1 MVKTLVGLKSETY
14 EHPFDR
20 EALDRLKR
28 VSGVDRV
35 TNFLLNWTF
44 VNWHLIELQGSH
56 FRITRESCPELYSL
70 IEEVEET
77 LDITDRPKV
86 YTQWGYNINGYT
98 TGTKDNTLMMLNS
111 GAIDLLTDNQLKYI
125 VGHEMGHIKSNHVLY
140 HMMAEFLPSIISLIP
155 GAKILSA
162 PIQLALF
169 YWQRMSELTADR
181 AGLLACQDK
190 EATLQAIVKM
200 AGLPLKYFDS
210 INEEAFLAQAE
221 EFKKMHE
228 GFING
233 AMANISIMTSTHPW
247 TVFRAAEL
255 IKWINSGEYDRILSG
270 TKVKQCD
277 PDNGGCGKI
286 VSIDTSVCP
295 RCGNTEFKLM

>member
-1 MVKTLVGLKSETY
+1 MTKTLIGLKSEAY

-20 EALDRLKR
+20 EALDNLKKIT
-28 VSGVDRV
+28 GVDRV
-35 TNFLLNWTF
+35 TNFLLNWAF

-70 IEEVEET
+70 IKEVEET

-295 RCGNTEFKLM
+295 MCGNTEFKLM

>member
-1 MVKTLVGLKSETY
+1 MVKTLVGLKPETY

-20 EALDRLKR
+20 EALKKLQK
-28 VSGVDRV
+28 VPGVDRV
-35 TNFLLNWTF
+35 TNFLLNWTY

-56 FRITRESCPELYSL
+56 FRITHESCPELYSL
-70 IEEVEET
+70 IKEVEET
-77 LDITDRPKV
+77 LDITDRPKI
-86 YTQWGYNINGYT
+86 YTNWGYNINGYT

-111 GAIDLLTDNQLKYI
+111 GAIDLLTENQLKYV

-155 GAKILSA
+155 GAKILST

-190 EATLQAIVKM
+190 NATLQAIVKM
-200 AGLPLKYFDS
+200 AGLPLKYFDN
-210 INEEAFLAQAE
+210 INEDAFLAQAE

-247 TVFRAAEL
+247 TVYRAAEL
-255 IKWINSGEYDRILSG
+255 IKWINSGEYDRILSS
-270 TKVKQCD
+270 TKVKRCVE
-277 PDNGGCGKI
+277 CGTV
-286 VSIDTSVCP
+286 VSIDTTVCP
-295 RCGNTEFKLM
+295 VCGSTEFELM

>member
-1 MVKTLVGLKSETY
+1 MTKTLAGLKSETY

-20 EALDRLKR
+20 EALDKLKKIP
-28 VSGVDRV
+28 GVDKV

-56 FRITRESCPELYSL
+56 FRITHESCPELYSL
-70 IEEVEET
+70 IKEVEET
-77 LDITDRPKV
+77 LDITDRPKI
-86 YTQWGYNINGYT
+86 YTKWGYDINGYT

-111 GAIDLLTDNQLKYI
+111 GAVDLLSENQLKYI

-140 HMMAEFLPSIISLIP
+140 HMMAEFLPTIVSLIP
-155 GAKILSA
+155 GGNVLTA
-162 PIQLALF
+162 PIQLALL
-169 YWQRMSELTADR
+169 YWQRMSELSADR

-190 EATLQAIVKM
+190 EAVLEAIVKM
-200 AGLPLKYFDS
+200 AGLPLKYFEN

-233 AMANISIMTSTHPW
+233 AMANLTIMTSTHPW

-255 IKWINSGEYDRILSG
+255 VKWINSGEYDKILSES
-270 TKVKQCD
+270 KVKRCVFCD
-277 PDNGGCGKI
+277 KV
-286 VSIDTSVCP
+286 VSIDTSECPVCAS
-295 RCGNTEFKLM
+295 TEFEIL

>member
-1 MVKTLVGLKSETY
+1 MTKTLAGLKSETY

-20 EALDRLKR
+20 EALDKLKKIP
-28 VSGVDRV
+28 GVDKV

-56 FRITRESCPELYSL
+56 FRITHESCPELYSL
-70 IEEVEET
+70 IKEVEET
-77 LDITDRPKV
+77 LDITDRPKI
-86 YTQWGYNINGYT
+86 YTKWGYDINGYT

-111 GAIDLLTDNQLKYI
+111 GAVDLLSENQLKYI

-140 HMMAEFLPSIISLIP
+140 HMMAEFLPTIVSLIP
-155 GAKILSA
+155 GGNVLTA
-162 PIQLALF
+162 PIQLALL
-169 YWQRMSELTADR
+169 YWQRMSELSADR

-190 EATLQAIVKM
+190 EAVLEAIVKM
-200 AGLPLKYFDS
+200 AGLPLKYFEN

-233 AMANISIMTSTHPW
+233 AMANLTIMTSTHPW

-255 IKWINSGEYDRILSG
+255 VKWINSGEYDKILSES
-270 TKVKQCD
+270 KVKRCEC
-277 PDNGGCGKI
+277 CGKV
-286 VSIDTSVCP
+286 VSIDTSKCPVCES
-295 RCGNTEFKLM
+295 TEFEIL

>member
-1 MVKTLVGLKSETY
+1 MTKTLAGLRSETY

-20 EALDRLKR
+20 EALDKLKR
-28 VSGVDRV
+28 IPGVDRV

-56 FRITRESCPELYSL
+56 FRITHESCPELYSL
-70 IEEVEET
+70 IKEVEET
-77 LDITDRPKV
+77 LDITDRPKI
-86 YTQWGYNINGYT
+86 YTKWGYDINGYT

-111 GAIDLLTDNQLKYI
+111 GAVDLLSENQLKYI

-140 HMMAEFLPSIISLIP
+140 HMMAEFLPTIVSLIP
-155 GAKILSA
+155 GASILTA
-162 PIQLALF
+162 PIQLALL

-190 EATLQAIVKM
+190 EAVLEAIVKM
-200 AGLPLKYFDS
+200 AGLPLKYFDN
-210 INEEAFLAQAE
+210 INEDSFLAQAE

-233 AMANISIMTSTHPW
+233 AMANLSIMTSTHPW

-255 IKWINSGEYDRILSG
+255 VKWINSGEYERVLSG
-270 TKVKQCD
+270 SKVKRCTECD
-277 PDNGGCGKI
+277 K
-286 VSIDTSVCP
+286 VVTIDTSVCP
-295 RCGNTEFKLM
+295 RCGSTEFEIM

>member
-1 MVKTLVGLKSETY
+1 MTKTLAGLKSETY

-20 EALDRLKR
+20 EALDKLKKIP
-28 VSGVDRV
+28 GVDKV

-56 FRITRESCPELYSL
+56 FRITHESCPELYSL
-70 IEEVEET
+70 IKEVEET
-77 LDITDRPKV
+77 LDITDRPKI
-86 YTQWGYNINGYT
+86 YTKWGYDINGYT

-111 GAIDLLTDNQLKYI
+111 GAVDLLSENQLKYI

-140 HMMAEFLPSIISLIP
+140 HMMAEFLPTIVSLIP
-155 GAKILSA
+155 GGNVLTA
-162 PIQLALF
+162 PIQLALL
-169 YWQRMSELTADR
+169 YWQRMSELSADR

-190 EATLQAIVKM
+190 EAVLEAIVKM
-200 AGLPLKYFDS
+200 AGLPLKYFDN

-233 AMANISIMTSTHPW
+233 AMANLTIMTSTHPW

-255 IKWINSGEYDRILSG
+255 VKWINSGEYDKILSES
-270 TKVKQCD
+270 KVKRCEC
-277 PDNGGCGKI
+277 CGKV
-286 VSIDTSVCP
+286 VSIDTSKCPVCES
-295 RCGNTEFKLM
+295 TEFEIL

>member
-20 EALDRLKR
+20 EALDRLKK
-28 VSGVDRV
+28 VQGVDRV

-44 VNWHLIELQGSH
+44 VKWHLIELQGSH

-70 IEEVEET
+70 IKEVEET
-77 LDITDRPKV
+77 LDITDRPKI
-86 YTQWGYNINGYT
+86 YTKWGYDINGYT

-111 GAIDLLTDNQLKYI
+111 GAIDLLSDNQLKYV

-190 EATLQAIVKM
+190 EAALDAIVKM
-200 AGLPLKYFDS
+200 AGLPLKYFEN
-210 INEEAFLAQAE
+210 INEDAFLKQAE
-221 EFKKMHE
+221 EFAKMHE
-228 GFING
+228 SFISG
-233 AMANISIMTSTHPW
+233 AMANLTIMTSTHPW
-247 TVFRAAEL
+247 TVYRAAEL
-255 IKWINSGEYDRILSG
+255 VKWINSGEYDKILSSS
-270 TKVKQCD
+270 KVKRCD
-277 PDNGGCGKI
+277 VATGGCGFV
-286 VSIDTSVCP
+286 VSSDTTVCP
-295 RCGNTEFKLM
+295 RCGHTDFEIM